1 MNGDFIL
8 ENSDLIV
15 SCNDLSDG
23 GLALAAF
30 KMCESADIGVSLNV
44 EGIPE
49 LFGEDQARYL
59 ISCNFDQAQTL
70 LNNAAKTNVLAKCIG
85 TFGGTKVCFG
95 NYEADMDRMSNIYR
109 SSFQSAVT

>member
-30 KMCESADIGVSLNV
+30 KLCESADIGVSLNV

-59 ISCNFDQAQTL
+59 ISCNFDQAETL
-70 LNNAAKTNVLAKCIG
+70 LSKAAEANVPAKCIG
-85 TFGGTKVCFG
+85 TFGGTNVCFG
-95 NYEADMDRMSNIYR
+95 NYSVDMYSMSNIYR
-109 SSFQSAVT
+109 SSFQSSVT